1 MWLLWLSACFLSVT
15 PHSGTEHTSLV
26 RVDFESR
33 EHARR
38 SRASW
43 RGDYSQYISLAV
55 DVFLVPKTAASR
67 RTKHILL
74 MQFHFENMKRKAQQ
88 RIKEGR
94 PEPVDPLAVNLFL
107 MPEFDTSVSAP
118 HAIFIGLTLSEVEDV
133 REDIM
138 TWQVGHWYSHSPLDL
153 RTV

>member
-1 MWLLWLSACFLSVT
+1 
-15 PHSGTEHTSLV
+15 
-26 RVDFESR
+26 
-33 EHARR
+33 
-38 SRASW
+38 
-43 RGDYSQYISLAV
+43 
-55 DVFLVPKTAASR
+55 
-67 RTKHILL
+67 

-107 MPEFDTSVSAP
+107 MPEFDASVSAP

-138 TWQVGHWYSHSPLDL
+138 TWQVGHWYFHLPLDL
-153 RTV
+153 RTFTLNVSNLMLLRVARTLATRLLSGAFLGSTATGLLQNQC

>member
-1 MWLLWLSACFLSVT
+1 MDLHDTYLFLDWVT
-15 PHSGTEHTSLV
+15 QHSGTE
-26 RVDFESR
+26 
-33 EHARR
+33 
-38 SRASW
+38 
-43 RGDYSQYISLAV
+43 
-55 DVFLVPKTAASR
+55 
-67 RTKHILL
+67 HILL

-107 MPEFDTSVSAP
+107 MPEFDASVSAP

-138 TWQVGHWYSHSPLDL
+138 TWQVGHWCSHFPLNLPTLLPSVSNPTLL
-153 RTV
+153 RIARMPA